1 MFTDT
6 PLSILAVLNHFYTQL
21 FNNQSFEIMIDL
33 EYNYN
38 AVSTIQ
44 KNNGINNLVLAH
56 QTEIE
61 EVNNIPCFFWGSLT
75 EPYTTAKCWSTIAK
89 VVRSSF
95 GPIPASLRDPIVS
108 AGAERLLFE
117 GFSSCNGVYVRL
129 DMKPEAVD
137 GEFIASGTTNVDFNE
152 PMLNALNAVQKNE
165 RVVLAVGQKDVQ
177 VITTKAKVIE
187 KKVTLPMRWIKG
199 LTSVQ
204 LYLADMD
211 LRFEMNKLQTIQ
223 LFQGLPKGTTKG
235 DFFISRRAGKFMFS
249 TLSTP
254 DSVRIGGLQRLR
266 LLEGI
271 LSLIEKIYV
280 YESSDRE
287 TCAFVCEF
295 GKMQLLMAFSPD
307 SYRGFSGEGK
317 ALENMTQDVPLEW
330 VYGLNSLLKSNEM
343 FSPTMISIEN
353 DIDFGTMDNLTSGLS
368 SMGLLGYDLSENAHF
383 YRRLPF
389 KTERIL
395 SLNPRLKNAK
405 KIIETASLEII
416 EKRPNYLEAKV
427 KGSGVFHK
435 VIIDG
440 SSQKC
445 TCDWFTTY
453 QGKRGICKHILAVK
467 MMN

>member
-1 MFTDT
+1 MT
-6 PLSILAVLNHFYTQL
+6 
-21 FNNQSFEIMIDL
+21 DL
-33 EYNYN
+33 EYNYKG
-38 AVSTIQ
+38 VSTYS
-44 KNNGINNLVLAH
+44 KTKGINNLVLAH

-75 EPYTTAKCWSTIAK
+75 DPYVTAKCWSTIAK

-95 GPIPASLRDPIVS
+95 GPIPPSLRDPIVS
-108 AGAERLLFE
+108 AGSERLRFE

-137 GEFIASGTTNVDFNE
+137 GEFIANGTTNVDFND
-152 PMLNALNAVQKNE
+152 PMLNALNAIQKNE
-165 RVVLAVGQKDVQ
+165 KVTLAVGQQDVQ
-177 VITTKAKVIE
+177 VITSKAKVVE

-211 LRFEMNKLQTIQ
+211 LKFELNKIQTIQ
-223 LFQGLPKGTTKG
+223 LFQSLPKGNVKG
-235 DFFISRRAGKFMFS
+235 DFFITKRAGKFMFS
-249 TLSTP
+249 TLATA
-254 DSVRIGGLQRLR
+254 DSVRIGGVQRLR

-271 LSLIEKIYV
+271 LAIVDKIFI
-280 YESSDRE
+280 YESDDKQ
-287 TCAFVCEF
+287 TCAVVCEF

-307 SYRGFSGEGK
+307 SYRGFSGEGNV
-317 ALENMTQDVPLEW
+317 LETMTENLPIEW

-343 FSPTMISIEN
+343 FDPTMLSIEN
-353 DIDFGTMDNLTSGLS
+353 DIDFGTMDNLTSNLS
-368 SMGLLGYDLSENAHF
+368 SMGLLGYDLSEKAYF

-405 KIIETASLEII
+405 KLIDNEEVEIVERKADYI
-416 EKRPNYLEAKV
+416 EAKV
-427 KGSGVFHK
+427 KGSGVVHK
-435 VIIDG
+435 VIIDNT
-440 SSQKC
+440 SQRC
-445 TCDWFTTY
+445 TCDWFTAY

-467 MMN
+467 MTIS